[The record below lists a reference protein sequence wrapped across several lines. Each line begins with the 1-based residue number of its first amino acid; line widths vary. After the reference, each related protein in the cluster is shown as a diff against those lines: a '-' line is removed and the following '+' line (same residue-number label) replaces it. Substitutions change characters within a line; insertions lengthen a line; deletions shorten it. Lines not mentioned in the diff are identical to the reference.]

1 MRMIDI
7 RTTAL
12 AITLMVA
19 MSGLTFAPATAASL
33 SGSWSGSG
41 FVKPSSGQRER
52 VRCRVR
58 YSRLS
63 KKVFSVSARCASSS
77 ATISQSG
84 TLLMIR
90 PNLYVGDFYNA
101 QFDISGRIRVKISGR
116 SQSVTLSSS
125 SATGR
130 LRLRKR

>member
-1 MRMIDI
+1 MIDI

-12 AITLMVA
+12 TITMMA
-19 MSGLTFAPATAASL
+19 SMPGLTPAPVAAASL
-33 SGSWSGSG
+33 NGSWSGSG
-41 FVKPSSGQRER
+41 FVKPNSGQRER

-58 YSRLS
+58 YSQLS
-63 KKVFSVSARCASSS
+63 KKVYSVSARCASSS

-84 TLLMIR
+84 TVLMVR
-90 PNLYVGDFYNA
+90 PNVYVGDFYNA

-125 SATGR
+125 SASGR